1 MNNSLKEALRYG
13 GTMALVHVASVYLD
27 IRFKVPYSAF
37 SCCICVKFQILF
49 RISV

>member
-1 MNNSLKEALRYG
+1 MNNSLKEALSYG

-37 SCCICVKFQILF
+37 SSLF
-49 RISV
+49 FFPLCKIPDFV